1 MQECDMRYI
10 GDIYRPPSEAY
21 SLLLQVTVGCSHNK
35 CAFCNMYKAKQFR
48 LRPMADVLEDL
59 EWARAA
65 HRRVER
71 IFLCDGDAL
80 CLSNSKLLT
89 VLDKIADLFPECE
102 RVTSYG
108 RATDALRKTDEE
120 LQELKAHG
128 LTMIYLGA
136 ESGSDKVLE
145 RMNKGETRQQII
157 DGVQKLER
165 NGIQTSVTFISGLGG
180 PELMEEHAV
189 ESGRMI
195 AEMNASY
202 VSFLTLMLE
211 YPAPLLEDYRNGK
224 FKLLSPREVL
234 EEAAIMLDYARPSKP
249 CVFRSNH
256 ASNYVSLRGDL
267 PRDNDRMIEALNR
280 ALNNP
285 ELVKD
290 ERFRRL

>member
-1 MQECDMRYI
+1 MRYI

-48 LRPMADVLEDL
+48 LRPVDDVLEDL
-59 EWARAA
+59 EWARA
-65 HRRVER
+65 HYRRVDR

-80 CLSNSKLLT
+80 CLSNKKLLV
-89 VLDKIADLFPECE
+89 VLDKIRELFPEME

-108 RATDALRKTDEE
+108 RATDALRKSDEE
-120 LQELKAHG
+120 LKELKEHG
-128 LTMIYLGA
+128 LTMVYLGA
-136 ESGSDKVLE
+136 ESGSPKVLE
-145 RMNKGETRQQII
+145 RMNKGETREQII
-157 DGVQKLER
+157 EGVKKLER
-165 NGIQTSVTFISGLGG
+165 NGIKTSVTFISGLGG
-180 PELMEEHAV
+180 PELMEEHAI
-189 ESGRMI
+189 ESGKMI

-211 YPAPLLEDYRNGK
+211 YPAPLLEDYQNGK
-224 FKLLSPREVL
+224 FKLLSPKEVL
-234 EEAAIMLDYARPSKP
+234 QEAALMLDYARPEKP

-267 PRDNDRMIEALNR
+267 PRDNDRMIAALNR
-280 ALNNP
+280 AMEDP
-285 ELVKD
+285 AMVKD